1 MHPKD
6 ADGMAN
12 RVDPKR
18 SSLIWVCAVW
28 FCLSVPIF
36 RISMVLG
43 LFMIK
48 SHKHLVCY
56 LESKSRLE
64 DEQRAFFFFFFFLG
78 GGGGVV

>member
-1 MHPKD
+1 MRPKD

-12 RVDPKR
+12 RVDPKQSR
-18 SSLIWVCAVW
+18 LIWVYAVC
-28 FCLSVPIF
+28 FGLSVPIF

-43 LFMIK
+43 LFAIK

-64 DEQRAFFFFFFFLG
+64 DE
-78 GGGGVV
+78 